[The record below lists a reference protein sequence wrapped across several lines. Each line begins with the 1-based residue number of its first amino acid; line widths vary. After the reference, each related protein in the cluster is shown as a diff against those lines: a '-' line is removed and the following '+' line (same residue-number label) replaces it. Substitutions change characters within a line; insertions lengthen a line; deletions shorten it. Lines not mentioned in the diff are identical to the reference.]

1 MWWVY
6 KCSFSVLF
14 FYLTTKTCMLY
25 THLGLL
31 IPCPWI
37 WRRWNTQKLLFC
49 ALTAPSGLTVTAL
62 ITFIHPCVHAIT
74 PPEVSSGQLWKN
86 INETSTCFSVH
97 ANVSR
102 ATRNIFNRGF
112 DLGLVKLNAKPN
124 SCRKRKET
132 LRNRDGVIWSD
143 FHKKLGALIA
153 FW

>member
-1 MWWVY
+1 MWWVH
-6 KCSFSVLF
+6 KCSFSVF
-14 FYLTTKTCMLY
+14 FLLDNKGMHVIY
-25 THLGLL
+25 TSRLL

-62 ITFIHPCVHAIT
+62 ITFIHPYVHAIT
-74 PPEVSSGQLWKN
+74 PPEVSSEQLWKN

-97 ANVSR
+97 ADISR

-112 DLGLVKLNAKPN
+112 DLGLVKLNAETN

-132 LRNRDGVIWSD
+132 LQNRDGVIWSD